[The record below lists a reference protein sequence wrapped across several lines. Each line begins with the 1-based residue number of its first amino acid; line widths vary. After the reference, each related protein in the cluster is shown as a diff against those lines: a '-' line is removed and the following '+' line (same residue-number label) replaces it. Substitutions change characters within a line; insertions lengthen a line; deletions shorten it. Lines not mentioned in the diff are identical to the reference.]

1 MKKVPIYYYRMKKV
15 PIYYYKI
22 KKVPIYYYKYH
33 DPVKNADYYH
43 EPISNKVTWNFPLN
57 AQVFDGKTN
66 EIISEPIT
74 PDLKPLSFNQDVEE
88 LDDFDDQLRIF
99 RTTPIKN
106 KTTPLRLLESNKN
119 TMSIIKGKSS
129 NLLNFQLP
137 PPGLQMESEIIQDT
151 SINSYLPKS
160 YQTDK
165 EEIDIISFLTKYTTA
180 KKKHLKQA
188 SHFFSYQETSRKHIP
203 ILKSTVEE
211 NLSKAAINSFD
222 YILEFC
228 SSGGRSPEKLIKLL
242 TSYKNL
248 VDEVYIQLIKQ
259 THKNE
264 NKDTLLCT
272 WYLLILMSTLYDSS
286 PQYKPLIRSTLAQGI
301 TSNMREISRCAF
313 IAYLRFVS
321 FHSSLNE
328 ENLKPERLSFIIND
342 ENHGFSPFHSH
353 LLEIMYHQKNKAP
366 DCPIPI
372 ILWGMIYYLIKNKG
386 LETQK
391 LFIKSGAREKV
402 DQIAQKCVDSIDE
415 LKISEAEN
423 LGGLVKK
430 WISELGQPLVISRLY
445 KEFESEPEKSVEIA
459 NKLPQFNK
467 FSVMYI
473 IGFLQEF
480 SKHKDQ
486 TKVDEKFILNIFGG
500 LLFPPIEEYSFNA
513 PSCLKIGKTVVK
525 NLIDNWNTK
534 EVYPLPLGLLPSGL
548 V

>member
-1 MKKVPIYYYRMKKV
+1 MKKAPV
-15 PIYYYKI
+15 
-22 KKVPIYYYKYH
+22 YYYKYH

-43 EPISNKVTWNFPLN
+43 EPISNKVTWNFPLD

-74 PDLKPLSFNQDVEE
+74 PDLKPRSFNQDFEE
-88 LDDFDDQLRIF
+88 PDDFDDQLRIF
-99 RTTPIKN
+99 RTTPIKV
-106 KTTPLRLLESNKN
+106 KTNPIRFSDSNKN
-119 TMSIIKGKSS
+119 CMSIMKGKSS

-151 SINSYLPKS
+151 SINSYLPES
-160 YQTDK
+160 YQKDK
-165 EEIDIISFLTKYTTA
+165 VAIDLSAFLTKYTTA
-180 KKKHLKQA
+180 KKKHLK
-188 SHFFSYQETSRKHIP
+188 HITRFFSYQESSKKHIP

-228 SSGGRSPEKLIKLL
+228 SSSGQSPDKLVKLL
-242 TSYKNL
+242 SNYKSL
-248 VDEVYIQLIKQ
+248 IDEVYIQLIKQ
-259 THKNE
+259 TYKNE
-264 NKDTLLCT
+264 NKDTLLRT
-272 WYLLILMSTLYDSS
+272 WYLLILMATLYDSS

-321 FHSSLNE
+321 FHTLNE
-328 ENLKPERLSFIIND
+328 EAVKNTDVQISITND
-342 ENHGFSPFHSH
+342 ENHGFSPFHAH

-372 ILWGMIYYLIKNKG
+372 VLWGTVYYLIKNKG
-386 LETQK
+386 FETQK
-391 LFIKSGAREKV
+391 LFIKSGQREK
-402 DQIAQKCVDSIDE
+402 IDE
-415 LKISEAEN
+415 ISHKCATSLDSLKTADAEN
-423 LGGLVKK
+423 LCGLLKK

-445 KEFESEPEKSVEIA
+445 KEFENSPDKAVEIA

-486 TKVDEKFILNIFGG
+486 TKVEEKFIINIFGG

-513 PSCLKIGKTVVK
+513 PSCLKIGKAVVK
-525 NLIDNWNTK
+525 NLIDNWDTK
-534 EVYPLPLGLLPSGL
+534 EVYPLPIGLLPNGL
-548 V
+548 I